1 MWDLECVHMP
11 HSDVTQDDRLIK
23 YWSWAK
29 QKTWWPSRCPI
40 PCVINHVCSCTQKL
54 IRLNLSYLVES
65 IIWVNSCTEGSCRGW
80 HCSLGRSGAAKIE
93 RVNPTRSSVVTK
105 NKQTK
110 KKQQEVYRVCLPL
123 QSCACL
129 VQGCHLEGDMGTYL
143 PQYFFRKGLEVLLGC
158 PFPSLPYCW
167 RILVFHTQAWSLSLL
182 FCLLHFCHGDC
193 NEQSHRRHITGGRRI
208 IYAFRRKK
216 RKRKNIV
223 PPVFDVYL
231 VTEYQLSV

>member
-40 PCVINHVCSCTQKL
+40 PHVINHVCSCTQKL

-80 HCSLGRSGAAKIE
+80 HCSLGRSRAAKIE

-105 NKQTK
+105 TKQNKKTARGVHSLLASAK
-110 KKQQEVYRVCLPL
+110 LCLFDSGMPPGRRHGNL
-123 QSCACL
+123 SS
-129 VQGCHLEGDMGTYL
+129 T
-143 PQYFFRKGLEVLLGC
+143 VLFQKRTGGAAWM
-158 PFPSLPYCW
+158 PFPLSAILLEDFGIPYSSLEFEPAFLPPPLLSW
-167 RILVFHTQAWSLSLL
+167 RLQ
-182 FCLLHFCHGDC
+182 
-193 NEQSHRRHITGGRRI
+193 
-208 IYAFRRKK
+208 
-216 RKRKNIV
+216 
-223 PPVFDVYL
+223 
-231 VTEYQLSV
+231 